1 MGTGSCTK
9 SPAWEER
16 RGHGREERGGGVT
29 GRRSRGVTGGRSR
42 GVTGGWSTVGGSRAG
57 GTGGITGGWSGGSW
71 AGGVGGVTGRRSA
84 VGGSQAGAQGSR
96 VGGARAGHGWQ
107 GHGGVTDPQ
116 RSACP
121 PPHSHWSRRHQRLL
135 RSQGATRGRSTA
147 LPVPQPILL
156 ATAAVSPKRRSE
168 QVSPMHRPPVG
179 WLPHPLG
186 QGLRGYRPGAHCCP
200 ASPRPP
206 QAGAFTGPWAFTYPL
221 PPA

>member
-57 GTGGITGGWSGGSW
+57 GTGGITVGG
-71 AGGVGGVTGRRSA
+71 AGGHGREEWGVTGGRSVVGGVTGRSTGVTGGRSA
-84 VGGSQAGAQGSR
+84 GRSRVAGA
-96 VGGARAGHGWQ
+96 W
-107 GHGGVTDPQ
+107 GVTDPQ